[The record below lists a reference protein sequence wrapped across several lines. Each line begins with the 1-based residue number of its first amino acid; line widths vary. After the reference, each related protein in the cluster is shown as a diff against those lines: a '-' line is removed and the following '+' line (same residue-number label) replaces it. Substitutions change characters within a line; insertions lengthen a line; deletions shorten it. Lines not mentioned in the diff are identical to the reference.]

1 MIVVVSG
8 LPRSGTSMMMNM
20 LKAGGIPLL
29 TDISRKADEENPKGY
44 YEFERVKQLEED
56 ASWLKKAEGKAVK
69 VISYLLEHLPDY
81 DNYKIVFMQ
90 RKIEEVLASQKKMI
104 ERRGEIDNN
113 KVSDEAMA
121 KLFEKHLKEVDE
133 MLKSRTNMNT
143 IYVSYNKI
151 LEKPEPHLERIN
163 MFLGGELDT
172 KKMAQVVDP
181 KLHRQRK

>member
-1 MIVVVSG
+1 MITVVSG

-29 TDISRKADEENPKGY
+29 TDSSRKADEENPKGY
-44 YEFERVKQLEED
+44 YEFKRVKQLEED
-56 ASWLKKAEGKAVK
+56 ASWLEKAEGKAVK
-69 VISYLLEHLPDY
+69 VISYLLEHLPEDY
-81 DNYKIVFMQ
+81 NYRIVFME

-104 ERRGEIDNN
+104 ERHGETNN
-113 KVSDEAMA
+113 KVSDEVMA

-151 LEKPEPHLERIN
+151 LGDPEPYLQRIN
-163 MFLGGELDT
+163 IFLDGELDT
-172 KKMAQVVDP
+172 KKMMQVVDP
-181 KLHRQRK
+181 RLHRQRK

>member
-20 LKAGGIPLL
+20 LEAGGIPLL
-29 TDISRKADEENPKGY
+29 TDNFRKADEENPKGY
-44 YEFERVKQLEED
+44 YEYKRVKQLEED
-56 ASWLKKAEGKAVK
+56 ASWLEKAEGKAVK
-69 VISYLLEHLPDY
+69 VISYLLKYLPEDY
-81 DNYKIVFMQ
+81 NYRIIFME

-104 ERRGEIDNN
+104 ERRGETYD

-133 MLKSRTNMNT
+133 MLKSRANMKT

-151 LEKPEPHLERIN
+151 LEEPEPHLERIN
-163 MFLGGELDT
+163 IFLGGELDT
-172 KKMAQVVDP
+172 QRMVQVIDP
-181 KLHRQRK
+181 QLYRQRK